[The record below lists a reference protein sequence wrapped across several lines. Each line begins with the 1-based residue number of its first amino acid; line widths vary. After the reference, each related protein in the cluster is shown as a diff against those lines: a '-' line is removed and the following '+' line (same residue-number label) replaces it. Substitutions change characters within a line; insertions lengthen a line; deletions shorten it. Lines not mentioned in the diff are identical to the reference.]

1 VFLTRTAVLE
11 RMSGSLCEEVL
22 QAPGSAA
29 ALGELAGSNLLLVPL
44 DRRGQWY
51 RYHHLFRDMLLAEL
65 QRAEPGI
72 VPVLRRRAARWCL
85 RNGLPEEALEYSMAA
100 EDIETAAGLVRD
112 LYVLLSR
119 QGRDRTLHRWLR
131 WLDDRGAIE
140 TSPML
145 TVWAAL
151 FAAVET
157 GQPAEAERWADAVDR
172 WQYRDG
178 ARPEDPA
185 AEAWAAVLR
194 LLLCRHGVERMRAD
208 ADEASL
214 KLAARGIVSSS
225 IAFLGGIARILAG
238 DLDAAD
244 AVLEDAVG
252 IAERTGAHEMRAG
265 ALGER
270 SLVAMTR
277 GQWRRAEAFAGQAST
292 VLREAGIEES
302 YLAPLVCA
310 VLARVALRQGDVPAA
325 RQHLFSAQRSR
336 PLLTYAIPHVSVQAL
351 AELTHVHLAMADVAG
366 ARALLRQVD
375 ELLARRPD
383 LGTLTGEVAEL
394 RTLLAAERGAI
405 QGKAS
410 SLTVAEL
417 RVLPLLATHL
427 SFPEI
432 AAELSLSPHTVK
444 SQAISI
450 YRKLGASSRNQAV
463 IQARE
468 LGLLTAE

>member
-1 VFLTRTAVLE
+1 
-11 RMSGSLCEEVL
+11 
-22 QAPGSAA
+22 
-29 ALGELAGSNLLLVPL
+29 
-44 DRRGQWY
+44 
-51 RYHHLFRDMLLAEL
+51 
-65 QRAEPGI
+65 
-72 VPVLRRRAARWCL
+72 
-85 RNGLPEEALEYSMAA
+85 
-100 EDIETAAGLVRD
+100 
-112 LYVLLSR
+112 
-119 QGRDRTLHRWLR
+119 
-131 WLDDRGAIE
+131 
-140 TSPML
+140 
-145 TVWAAL
+145 
-151 FAAVET
+151 
-157 GQPAEAERWADAVDR
+157 
-172 WQYRDG
+172 
-178 ARPEDPA
+178 
-185 AEAWAAVLR
+185 
-194 LLLCRHGVERMRAD
+194 LLCRHGVERMRAD
-208 ADEASL
+208 ADEASR

-225 IAFLGGIARILAG
+225 TAFLGGIAGILAG

-252 IAERTGAHEMRAG
+252 IAERTGAHEIRAG

-310 VLARVALRQGDVPAA
+310 VLARVALRQGDVLAA

-351 AELTHVHLAMADVAG
+351 AELIHVHLAMADVAG

-383 LGTLTGEVAEL
+383 LGTLTGEVAKL
-394 RTLLAAERGAI
+394 RTLLAAERGAT

-427 SFPEI
+427 SFPEM

-463 IQARE
+463 IHARE

>member
-1 VFLTRTAVLE
+1 
-11 RMSGSLCEEVL
+11 
-22 QAPGSAA
+22 
-29 ALGELAGSNLLLVPL
+29 
-44 DRRGQWY
+44 
-51 RYHHLFRDMLLAEL
+51 
-65 QRAEPGI
+65 
-72 VPVLRRRAARWCL
+72 
-85 RNGLPEEALEYSMAA
+85 
-100 EDIETAAGLVRD
+100 
-112 LYVLLSR
+112 
-119 QGRDRTLHRWLR
+119 
-131 WLDDRGAIE
+131 
-140 TSPML
+140 
-145 TVWAAL
+145 
-151 FAAVET
+151 
-157 GQPAEAERWADAVDR
+157 
-172 WQYRDG
+172 
-178 ARPEDPA
+178 
-185 AEAWAAVLR
+185 
-194 LLLCRHGVERMRAD
+194 MRAD
-208 ADEASL
+208 ADEASRR
-214 KLAARGIVSSS
+214 LAAHGIVSSS
-225 IAFLGGIARILAG
+225 TAFLGGIARILSD

-244 AVLEDAVG
+244 GILEDAVG

-277 GQWRRAEAFAGQAST
+277 GQWRQAEAFAGQAST

-302 YLAPLVCA
+302 YVAPLVCA
-310 VLARVALRQGDVPAA
+310 VLARLALRQGDALAA

-351 AELTHVHLAMADVAG
+351 AELTRVYLAMADAAG
-366 ARALLRQVD
+366 ARTLLRQVD

-394 RTLLAAERGAI
+394 RTLLAEERRVT

-463 IQARE
+463 IQSRE

>member
-1 VFLTRTAVLE
+1 
-11 RMSGSLCEEVL
+11 
-22 QAPGSAA
+22 
-29 ALGELAGSNLLLVPL
+29 
-44 DRRGQWY
+44 
-51 RYHHLFRDMLLAEL
+51 MLLAEL
-65 QRAEPGI
+65 QRAEPGL

-100 EDIETAAGLVRD
+100 EDTETAAGLVRD

-119 QGRDRTLHRWLR
+119 QGRDRTLHRWLG

-140 TSPML
+140 ASPML

-157 GQPAEAERWADAVDR
+157 GQPTEAERWADAVDR

-178 ARPEDPA
+178 VLPEDPV

-194 LLLCRHGVERMRAD
+194 ALVCRHGMERMRAD
-208 ADEASL
+208 ADDASHR
-214 KLAARGIVSSS
+214 LAAQGIVSSS
-225 IAFLGGIARILAG
+225 TAFLGGIARILSG
-238 DLDAAD
+238 DLDTAD
-244 AVLEDAVG
+244 ALLEDAVDV
-252 IAERTGAHEMRAG
+252 AERTGAHEIRAG

-277 GQWRRAEAFAGQAST
+277 GQWRQAEAFAGQAST

-302 YLAPLVCA
+302 YVAPLVCA
-310 VLARVALRQGDVPAA
+310 VRARVTLRQGDVLAA

-336 PLLTYAIPHVSVQAL
+336 PLLTYAVPHVSVQAL
-351 AELTHVHLAMADVAG
+351 AELTRAHLALADVAG
-366 ARALLRQVD
+366 ARTLMRQVD
-375 ELLARRPD
+375 ELLAWRPD
-383 LGTLTGEVAEL
+383 LGTLADEVAAL
-394 RTLLAAERGAI
+394 RTLLAAERRVI
-405 QGKAS
+405 QGRAS

-432 AAELSLSPHTVK
+432 AAELSVSPNTVK
-444 SQAISI
+444 SQAMSI
-450 YRKLGASSRNQAV
+450 YRKLGASSRNRAV
-463 IQARE
+463 IQSRE
-468 LGLLTAE
+468 LGLLTK